1 MRRARRSKPL
11 TARRHFAASC
21 SARERATST
30 DASVLEAPCLCYH
43 GSLAEKQRRSWD
55 ARRTWPAAVAVAL
68 GFASPVMGAAVRWP
82 SRMMSAATRP
92 GAPASGARGRRGGE
106 KHGAWMSDAP
116 ASGGRSP
123 SQPPDQRLQARQPGA
138 AEASASAGRGAAAA
152 PWSQRGAVRP
162 GGALA
167 QNCPNSQLWGL
178 KHTDGIRQWVNPT
191 TPRILVNSNFLG
203 AAAVGRVRYLR
214 PATTWRKCRYLSP
227 PPKSPSGLYACICI
241 A

>member
-30 DASVLEAPCLCYH
+30 DACVLEAPCLCYH

-92 GAPASGARGRRGGE
+92 GAPASGARGRRGRE

-162 GGALA
+162 ERSVKTGLV
-167 QNCPNSQLWGL
+167 PIRKLWGSTSSGRL
-178 KHTDGIRQWVNPT
+178 
-191 TPRILVNSNFLG
+191 LVSLS
-203 AAAVGRVRYLR
+203 AHLR
-214 PATTWRKCRYLSP
+214 HESP
-227 PPKSPSGLYACICI
+227 V
-241 A
+241 

>member
-1 MRRARRSKPL
+1 MRSARRSKPL
-11 TARRHFAASC
+11 TARRRFAASC

-30 DASVLEAPCLCYH
+30 DACVLEAPCLCYH

-55 ARRTWPAAVAVAL
+55 VLRRTWPAAVAVAL

-152 PWSQRGAVRP
+152 PWSQRGAVA
-162 GGALA
+162 GALG
-167 QNCPNSQLWGL
+167 QNSVPIRKLWGA
-178 KHTDGIRQWVNPT
+178 NPT
-191 TPRILVNSNFLG
+191 TPQFL
-203 AAAVGRVRYLR
+203 
-214 PATTWRKCRYLSP
+214 
-227 PPKSPSGLYACICI
+227 
-241 A
+241 